1 MLTKIT
7 KNEKRGHV
15 HERIR
20 KKLQGTAER
29 PRLNV
34 YRSLNH
40 IYVQVIDDLTGKTL
54 VSASTAEGKKEER
67 RTGGNV
73 ASAKAVGKTIAERAK
88 AKGVTKVVFDRG
100 GYIYH
105 GRVKAL
111 ADAAREAG
119 VEFLKFVIGEFC
131 NLQNV

>member
-1 MLTKIT
+1 MIPVRKR
-7 KNEKRGHV
+7 NEIRKRI

-20 KKLQGTAER
+20 AKMQGTPER

-40 IYVQVIDDLTGKTL
+40 IYAQVIDDTKGATL
-54 VSASTAEGKKEER
+54 LSASTVAAKSK
-67 RTGGNV
+67 TGGNV
-73 ASAKAVGKTIAERAK
+73 AAAKEIGKLVAERAK
-88 AKGVTKVVFDRG
+88 EKGIKKVVFDRG
-100 GYIYH
+100 GYLYH

-119 VEFLKFVIGEFC
+119 LEF
-131 NLQNV
+131 

>member
-1 MLTKIT
+1 MLTRVT

-15 HERIR
+15 HDRIR
-20 KKLQGTAER
+20 KKMQGTAER

-40 IYVQVIDDLTGKTL
+40 IYVQVIDDLHGTTL
-54 VSASTAEGKKEER
+54 VSASTAEGKGKDAKDAR

-73 ASAKAVGKTIAERAK
+73 AAAKAIGKTIAERAK

-105 GRVKAL
+105 GRVKAV
-111 ADAAREAG
+111 AEAAREAG
-119 VEFLKFVIGEFC
+119 
-131 NLQNV
+131 LQF

>member
-1 MLTKIT
+1 MITQTKR
-7 KNEKRGHV
+7 NEIRQRI

-20 KKLQGTAER
+20 RKLAGAGVR

-40 IYVQVIDDLTGKTL
+40 IYAQVIDDQTGQTL
-54 VSASTAEGKKEER
+54 VSASTIKMK
-67 RTGGNV
+67 TGGNI
-73 ASAKAVGKTIAERAK
+73 AAAKEIGKAVAEK
-88 AKGVTKVVFDRG
+88 AVEKGIKKVVFDRG
-100 GYIYH
+100 GYLYH

-119 VEFLKFVIGEFC
+119 LEF
-131 NLQNV
+131 

>member
-1 MLTKIT
+1 MLNKQS
-7 KNEKRGHV
+7 KNQTRNRV
-15 HERIR
+15 HDRIR
-20 KKLQGTAER
+20 KKVMGTSGR

-40 IYVQVIDDLTGKTL
+40 IYVQVIDDLNGATL
-54 VSASTAEGKKEER
+54 VSASSAEGKKDER

-73 ASAKAVGKTIAERAK
+73 ASAKDVGKAIAERAK
-88 AKGVTKVVFDRG
+88 QKGITKVVFDRG

-119 VEFLKFVIGEFC
+119 
-131 NLQNV
+131 LQF